1 MRSDRKSLRF
11 FLPIPSF
18 FSTFTVQKA
27 SFVNE
32 KNQNEVL
39 TKTKMLMTEKEKEY
53 RRERMVRSLTKCNLL
68 TMGCKTTGQV
78 ARQLRMTAKE
88 LYRELQERDILYKSD
103 GIWMLTPAY
112 AFQNLLRYRYT
123 LYYTLLGEEKVRVYP
138 VWTEKGLKFLTEEFQ
153 DV

>member
-1 MRSDRKSLRF
+1 MTKEEQMYREERQLR
-11 FLPIPSF
+11 
-18 FSTFTVQKA
+18 A
-27 SFVNE
+27 
-32 KNQNEVL
+32 
-39 TKTKMLMTEKEKEY
+39 
-53 RRERMVRSLTKCNLL
+53 MVDCNLL
-68 TMGCKTTGQV
+68 TTDCVTTGQV

-88 LYRELQERDILYKSD
+88 LYRQLKERDILYKSD

-112 AFQNLLRYRYT
+112 AFRGLLRYRYT

>member
-1 MRSDRKSLRF
+1 
-11 FLPIPSF
+11 
-18 FSTFTVQKA
+18 
-27 SFVNE
+27 
-32 KNQNEVL
+32 
-39 TKTKMLMTEKEKEY
+39 MLMTEKEKEY

-78 ARQLRMTAKE
+78 ARQLGMTAKE
-88 LYRELQERDILYKSD
+88 LYRQLKERDILYKSD

-123 LYYTLLGEEKVRVYP
+123 LYYTLLGKKKVRVYP
-138 VWTEKGLKFLTEEFQ
+138 VWTEKGLKFLMEEFQ

>member
-1 MRSDRKSLRF
+1 M
-11 FLPIPSF
+11 
-18 FSTFTVQKA
+18 
-27 SFVNE
+27 
-32 KNQNEVL
+32 
-39 TKTKMLMTEKEKEY
+39 KTKKLMTEKEKEY

-88 LYRELQERDILYKSD
+88 LYRELKERDILYKSD
-103 GIWMLTPAY
+103 GIWMLTPAN